1 MYFYK
6 KSEVMQTLSIDI
18 LNPKA
23 YNLINELEQ
32 LELIKINSKTEEYDP
47 FELTQEDY
55 TALAKAKE
63 EKEQG
68 LGIPHTQVMKEMFEL
83 CTK

>member
-1 MYFYK
+1 MFRC
-6 KSEVMQTLSIDI
+6 MQTLNIDI

-32 LELIKINSKTEEYDP
+32 LELIKINSKSKEYDP
-47 FELTQEDY
+47 FELTEEDY
-55 TALAKAKE
+55 KAFEKAKE
-63 EKEQG
+63 EKAKGQ
-68 LGIPHTQVMKEMFEL
+68 GIPHSEVMKEMVEL

>member
-1 MYFYK
+1 
-6 KSEVMQTLSIDI
+6 MQTLNIDI

-32 LELIKINSKTEEYDP
+32 LELIKINSKSEEYDP
-47 FELTQEDY
+47 FELTEEDY
-55 TALAKAKE
+55 AALAKAKE

-68 LGIPHTQVMKEMFEL
+68 VCIPHEKVMEEML
-83 CTK
+83 KICTK